1 MYVSIKMGQ
10 ERPDMFDVASG
21 ECELIDFLLT
31 RFDPIDLKTKI
42 KFDPR
47 ADVDEQLA
55 AAKDEEEAPMVP
67 EKPAPER
74 VAVQLDLKMATLPAT
89 AADATDPNDGFRPAT
104 PIAEITDDQ
113 DLLETTEEDEEETAP
128 EQAPVAA
135 PAAEPAPGSQDWL
148 ALYHQ
153 RFREAAQR
161 YQEEIG
167 PTKNKENETP

>member
-1 MYVSIKMGQ
+1 MYVSLGMGQ

-47 ADVDEQLA
+47 ADVDEQIA
-55 AAKDEEEAPMVP
+55 AAKDEAEAPIVP

-89 AADATDPNDGFRPAT
+89 AADTSDPNDGFRATAPAA
-104 PIAEITDDQ
+104 AEADDQ
-113 DLLETTEEDEEETAP
+113 NLLEATEEEESPAE
-128 EQAPVAA
+128 PVTPVA

-153 RFREAAQR
+153 RFQEAAQR
-161 YQEEIG
+161 YQEETG